1 MGVCSILGKSVS
13 MSLCVVRSTDVD
25 GTLLVDD
32 GMRVTLDGGMSSK
45 SSIDAVAFG
54 GGSRGRRENGFPC
67 LFLLGVAV
75 TCTP

>member
-25 GTLLVDD
+25 GNLLVDE
-32 GMRVTLDGGMSSK
+32 GMRVTLDGGTFSK
-45 SSIDAVAFG
+45 SSIDGVGFRV
-54 GGSRGRRENGFPC
+54 GSRGRRGNGFPV

-75 TCTP
+75 TCTL

>member
-25 GTLLVDD
+25 TALLVEE
-32 GMRVTLDGGMSSK
+32 GMQLMLDGGMSSK
-45 SSIDAVAFG
+45 SSIDPFAFRE
-54 GGSRGRRENGFPC
+54 GSRGRRAKGFPV

-75 TCTP
+75 TCTL